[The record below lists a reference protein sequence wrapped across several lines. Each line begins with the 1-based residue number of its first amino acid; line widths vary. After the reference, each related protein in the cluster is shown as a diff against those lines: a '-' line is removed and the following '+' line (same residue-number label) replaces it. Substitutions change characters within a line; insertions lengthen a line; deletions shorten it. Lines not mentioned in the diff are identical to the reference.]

1 MPTLNKKDVLAIVA
15 HELRSPLG
23 SVLNAVELMRQAER
37 SEPRFETWLDMVA
50 RQARHMSRLVDD
62 LLDVTRISRDGLT
75 LCKERVDFR
84 EPIDAAVEAT
94 STFIQVRGHKLEAAR
109 PAHPIWIDGDATRL
123 QQVVANL
130 LLNSAVYTEPGGHIQ
145 LKVDPLPTL
154 VTLRVSDNGNGIL
167 PEALE
172 RIFEPFTRS
181 CTSLRPGQGG
191 LGLGLAIVRS
201 VVELHGGS
209 VEARSPGLQRG
220 SEFIVR
226 LPTLLDAS
234 ALASPFGSV
243 ASADPKASGCDLQE
257 VALQRLRLS
266 DFPCPRLV

>member
-62 LLDVTRISRDGLT
+62 LLDVTRISRDGFK

-94 STFIQVRGHKLEAAR
+94 STFIQVRGHKLEVAR

-130 LLNSAVYTEPGGHIQ
+130 LLNSAVYTEPGGYIQ
-145 LKVDPLPTL
+145 LQVDPLPTL

-243 ASADPKASGCDLQE
+243 ASADPKATGCDLQE